1 MARGCGARGSW
12 REAGLAGVRSRGSPA
27 PPAEALQEKGLL
39 VNALGMTH
47 SRWREEKKKTKQ
59 NEKKESNENNLGK
72 KIK

>member
-12 REAGLAGVRSRGSPA
+12 REAGLAGVRSRGSHA

-47 SRWREEKKKTKQ
+47 SRWREEKKQ
-59 NEKKESNENNLGK
+59 NERKMRRKKVK
-72 KIK
+72 KIIWGRR